1 MITYAITV
9 ADEEF
14 EFKRLLNSLYPYI
27 LQDEEIIILAD
38 KNKVTHEIIEHANL
52 LNLNINYFDFKMN
65 FSDFKNQL
73 FELCSKK
80 YLFQIDAD
88 EQIPISLIYL
98 LREIA
103 KKDEI
108 DLVWIPRINKTY
120 RITKEEELEDRK
132 INPMGWK
139 GFPDMQARFVK
150 NVEYIRWQGR
160 VHEIL
165 SGAKNE
171 RSINYAP
178 IELYSILHVKDN
190 KKVQKQLQ
198 MYESIKR

>member
-132 INPMGWK
+132 VNPMGWK